1 MEADDRL
8 YRIIWWWG
16 QYCPTYSTLMII
28 LALMTANASNVQRL
42 NNGKKAVQEVPVC
55 IIKINYIT
63 MVVSIK
69 AMWF

>member
-63 MVVSIK
+63 TVVSIK